1 MIGKGQAISR
11 TKASISYGW
20 NQEKDAEV
28 VFKQHLAGDNPQ
40 EIAEEFRIIQS
51 ENERCTKNTL
61 SFVVSPTIEDG
72 KKMTPKD
79 LGKVAGNFIKE
90 LKLQNHQAI
99 AFVHRD
105 KQHTHIHIYTNRISL
120 SGETYKDNFIG
131 KRSQV
136 AADNVAKELN
146 LTRVRDVQQQ
156 KEQQFRWQRNV
167 IYHKHQQVLQ
177 SGPRSLD
184 SYMDLMKKS
193 GVSVQPVINKSN
205 QLQGF
210 RFQFQDANLKGS
222 SIHRQMSGNKI
233 IADITRNDKALV
245 RLVSKQPLKELQML
259 DKTVQLSTGMAK
271 KIVLDLVKQV
281 IKKSI
286 DIELGI

>member
-28 VFKQHLAGDNPQ
+28 VFKQHLAGDNPR

-61 SFVVSPTIEDG
+61 SFVVSPAIDDG
-72 KKMTPKD
+72 KKMSTQE
-79 LGKVAGNFIKE
+79 LGKVADNFIKAM
-90 LKLQNHQAI
+90 KLQNHQAI

-105 KQHTHIHIYTNRISL
+105 KQHTHIHIYANRISL

-131 KRSQV
+131 KRSQL
-136 AADNVAKELN
+136 AADHVAKEMK
-146 LTRVRDVQQQ
+146 LTRVRDIQQR
-156 KEQQFRWQRNV
+156 KEQQFSWQRKV
-167 IYHKHQQVLQ
+167 IHYKHQQVLQ
-177 SGPRSLD
+177 NHPRSLG
-184 SYMDLMKKS
+184 SYMEQMKKL
-193 GVSVQPVINKSN
+193 GVTVQPVINKSN

-210 RFQFQDANLKGS
+210 RFQYKDANLKGS
-222 SIHRQMSGNKI
+222 SVHRQMSGSKI
-233 IADITRNDKALV
+233 IADITRNDKTLV
-245 RLVSKQPLKELQML
+245 PFKTVQPLKELKLL
-259 DKTVQLSTGMAK
+259 DKTVQLSTAMVK
-271 KIVLDLVKQV
+271 KIALDLAKQV

-286 DIELGI
+286 DIGLGI

>member
-20 NQEKDAEV
+20 NQEKDPEV
-28 VFKQHLAGDNPQ
+28 VLRQHLAGDNPG
-40 EIAEEFRIIQS
+40 EIAEEFGIIQS

-72 KKMTPKD
+72 KKMTQKD
-79 LGKVAGNFIKE
+79 LEKVAENFIKE
-90 LKLQNHQAI
+90 MKLQNHQAI

-105 KQHTHIHIYTNRISL
+105 KQHTHIHIYANRISL

-131 KRSQV
+131 KRSQI
-136 AADNVAKELN
+136 AADNVAKEMN
-146 LTRVRDVQQQ
+146 LTRVRDVQLQ
-156 KEQQFRWQRNV
+156 KEQQFNWQRKV

-177 SGPRSLD
+177 LRPRSLD
-184 SYMDLMKKS
+184 SYLQQMNKL
-193 GVSVQPVINKSN
+193 GVTVQPVINKSN

-233 IADITRNDKALV
+233 IADLTRNDKTLVALV
-245 RLVSKQPLKELQML
+245 KEKPLKELKLL
-259 DKTVQLSTGMAK
+259 DKTVQLSSGMVK
-271 KIVLDLVKQV
+271 KIALDLVKKV

-286 DIELGI
+286 DIGLGI